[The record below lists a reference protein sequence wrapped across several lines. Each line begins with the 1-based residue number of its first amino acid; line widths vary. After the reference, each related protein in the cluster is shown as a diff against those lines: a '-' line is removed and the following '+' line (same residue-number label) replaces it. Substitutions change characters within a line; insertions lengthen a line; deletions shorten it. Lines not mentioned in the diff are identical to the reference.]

1 MKYGFAQT
9 INLLVDMNNFID
21 CIDKKNNYIKL
32 KVNSKVYSLATIFA
46 AGYTFLD
53 KVYILLDKDSKG
65 NIFIFLSPQKKN
77 SNFKKIGL
85 EFFNELLNYSHYFS
99 TSKTNSE
106 TIKLILQRALF
117 SANPSMS
124 REVEDKYIDNLI
136 DKELG
141 ENKEN
146 GKNTLPKKR

>member
-1 MKYGFAQT
+1 MCGFAQI
-9 INLLVDMNNFID
+9 INLLVIMDNFID
-21 CIDKKNNYIKL
+21 FIDKKNNYIKL

-77 SNFKKIGL
+77 SNLKKIGL

>member
-1 MKYGFAQT
+1 M
-9 INLLVDMNNFID
+9 DNFID
-21 CIDKKNNYIKL
+21 FIDKKNNYIKL

-53 KVYILLDKDSKG
+53 KVYILLDKDNKG

-77 SNFKKIGL
+77 SNLKKIGL

>member
-1 MKYGFAQT
+1 M
-9 INLLVDMNNFID
+9 DNFID
-21 CIDKKNNYIKL
+21 FIDKKNNYIKL

-77 SNFKKIGL
+77 SNLKKIGL

>member
-1 MKYGFAQT
+1 MCGFAQI
-9 INLLVDMNNFID
+9 INLLVIMDNFID
-21 CIDKKNNYIKL
+21 FIDKKNNYIKL

>member
-1 MKYGFAQT
+1 M
-9 INLLVDMNNFID
+9 DNFID
-21 CIDKKNNYIKL
+21 FIDKKNNYIKL

-53 KVYILLDKDSKG
+53 KVYILLDKDNKG

-77 SNFKKIGL
+77 SNLKKIGL

-124 REVEDKYIDNLI
+124 REVENKYIDNLI

>member
-1 MKYGFAQT
+1 M
-9 INLLVDMNNFID
+9 DNFID
-21 CIDKKNNYIKL
+21 FIDKKNNYIKL

>member
-1 MKYGFAQT
+1 MKYGFAQI
-9 INLLVDMNNFID
+9 INLLVIMDNFID
-21 CIDKKNNYIKL
+21 FIDKKNNYIKL

-77 SNFKKIGL
+77 SNLKKIGL

>member
-1 MKYGFAQT
+1 VKYGFAQT

-32 KVNSKVYSLATIFA
+32 KVNSKVYPLETIFA